1 MLQNDLKTDGTQ
13 LGGRL
18 AVSALEAPLVLA
30 LNSNSLPV
38 ARDVAIWLG
47 GELDRIFVEGMDVPS
62 ESGRYTGAVSE
73 TGHLALEHAPG
84 GATGGSEEA
93 FALDILN
100 HILRLVERRV
110 ATAPGTGIAA
120 SSGRNVILVAD
131 GLAGGATMVAAIR
144 GVRSRQPLRL
154 VAAIGCAPSRT
165 IDRIRKEADET
176 VTLSTVANIGNVGRV
191 RRALRLVKPVT
202 DR

>member
-1 MLQNDLKTDGTQ
+1 MQQTDLKTDGT
-13 LGGRL
+13 LLAGRL
-18 AVSALEAPLVLA
+18 ALSSLDAPLVLA
-30 LNSNSLPV
+30 LNSGSLPV

-62 ESGRYTGAVSE
+62 ESGRYSGAVSE
-73 TGHLALEHAPG
+73 TGHLALEHADG
-84 GATGGSEEA
+84 GHAGSEEA

-110 ATAPGTGIAA
+110 AASPGTGLAD

-165 IDRIRKEADET
+165 LDRIRREADET
-176 VTLSTVANIGNVGRV
+176 VALSTVENIGDVGRA
-191 RRALRLVKPVT
+191 RRTLRLVTPAT
-202 DR
+202 AP